1 MRPLLCAALV
11 LLGAAP
17 GQAQQDNRWQVTLND
32 GKIVWDLRLLRFN
45 NDTLAVRHADSTYN
59 FPITQVDEL
68 RLVRKS
74 ERRLRGEPRGYGSV
88 LAGTDDEVYRLTLYS
103 LSERRHI
110 VERVFQDH
118 PPADSAG
125 GRGRDGGPG
134 ASSDLWQITLS
145 DGTIV
150 WNLRLVGLVRDTIV
164 FRQDSKTVR
173 YPLVRVDE
181 IRLVRAGEHEIGP
194 VAAGGRYDGAANGAS
209 DFVYQLTLLDLP
221 QRRQVIEQILSARGA
236 SPP

>member
-17 GQAQQDNRWQVTLND
+17 GQAQQDDRWQVTLND
-32 GKIVWDLRLLRFN
+32 GRIVWDLHLVHFN
-45 NDTLAVRHADSTYN
+45 NDTLAVRHADSTYS

-68 RLVRKS
+68 RLVHKS

-88 LAGTDDEVYRLTLYS
+88 LAGTDDEVYRLTLYG

-110 VERVFQDH
+110 FERVFQDH
-118 PPADSAG
+118 PPAES
-125 GRGRDGGPG
+125 G
-134 ASSDLWQITLS
+134 ASSDLWQITLR

-150 WNLRLVGLVRDTIV
+150 WNLRLVALVRDTIV
-164 FRQDSKTVR
+164 FRQDGKTVR
-173 YPLVRVDE
+173 YPLARVDE

-221 QRRQVIEQILSARGA
+221 QRRHVIEQLLSARGA